1 MDDFF
6 QDCCSELFSGC
17 LAGVS
22 VSVFFCCFNL
32 KLEAESEYLNRC
44 YLLNL
49 YLMLPTYTTSQ
60 RIYEVLDLNQAVMS
74 KLLFLQYPYN
84 PLL

>member
-1 MDDFF
+1 MTFF
-6 QDCCSELFSGC
+6 RTVVLNCFLAAWQVSPSLF
-17 LAGVS
+17 
-22 VSVFFCCFNL
+22 FFCCFNL